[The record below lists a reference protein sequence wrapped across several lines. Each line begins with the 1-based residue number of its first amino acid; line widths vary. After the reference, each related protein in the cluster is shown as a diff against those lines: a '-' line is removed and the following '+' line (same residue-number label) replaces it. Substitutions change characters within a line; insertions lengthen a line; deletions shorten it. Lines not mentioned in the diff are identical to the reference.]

1 MRLGSLHRRWSCL
14 LVYAILSTS
23 AVGNAYAGAWTLP
36 RGHVWGKV
44 TFMRQV
50 TSEEYTAVGG
60 GGRGGDPTRV
70 YGPGDRASYRF
81 NGRYSSYGVFLDLS
95 YGLTGW
101 LDVGAQV
108 PYFDQNFSDSQDA
121 FFLEDRGQRTLS
133 DVRGTVKVRLTARPI
148 VFSVG
153 GAAKAPTGK
162 FRNRD
167 GLITVADGQW
177 DFDLLAQAGRSFWPV
192 PAYAN
197 VDIGYRVRLKNRA
210 VDRDPG
216 DEWTF
221 TAEAGVHVHPKVMTM
236 LKVEGIRGRSG
247 RSLGVQIPSDIRRI
261 TYLSPAVMVGPFAG
275 LSAEAGV
282 RISLNGRNYPAGK
295 MFVAGLSYAGKIF

>member
-1 MRLGSLHRRWSCL
+1 
-14 LVYAILSTS
+14 
-23 AVGNAYAGAWTLP
+23 
-36 RGHVWGKV
+36 
-44 TFMRQV
+44 MRQA
-50 TSEEYTAVGG
+50 TSEEYVAVGG
-60 GGRGGDPTRV
+60 GGRGSDPTRV
-70 YGPGDRASYRF
+70 YGPGDRAPYRF

-95 YGLTGW
+95 YGLNGW
-101 LDVGAQV
+101 LDVGAQI

-121 FFLEDRGQRTLS
+121 FFLEDRGQKTLS
-133 DVRGTVKVRLTARPI
+133 DVRTTVKVRLTARPI

-153 GAAKAPTGK
+153 GAAKVPTGK

-197 VDIGYRVRLKNRA
+197 VDIGYRIRLKNRE

-221 TAEAGVHVHPKVMTM
+221 TAEAGVHAHPKVLTM
-236 LKVEGIRGRSG
+236 VKMEGIRGRSG
-247 RSLGVQIPSDIRRI
+247 RSLGVLISSDIRRI
-261 TYLSPAVMVGPFAG
+261 TYLSPSVMVGPFAN
-275 LSAEAGV
+275 LSAEAGI